1 LRQLFLNVLAWQISH
16 LGVKSERSTSP
27 DRETRKAAKKVF
39 SKISSEAGR
48 ISPPRVAVL
57 VAAWNQYGRGI
68 IEGIWQYAQ
77 QHGPWIL
84 DMQPGEPDERTKV
97 PEGWRGDGIIAAV
110 HTLDLADK
118 LGGYDVPVVNVSG
131 TRLQGVDFPRVTSD
145 TDTTMRM
152 AVEHLR
158 ERGFQHIAFC
168 GEPHR
173 HFIDFWTDAFIRAR
187 EQDGE
192 TPLVYTQAEGLPQQ
206 PDTDTRRRD
215 RQRWLE
221 ELPKPVGV
229 IGWDTNICRHLVN
242 ACALAGIEVP
252 EDVAVISLETE
263 DLLGKTIHPPLS
275 GVDIPVERIG
285 FQVAAQLDQMLQGKQ
300 PESGEILLDP
310 LGVTTRQSS
319 DVLACDNP
327 RLRQALRFIREHA
340 REGIDVRDILTEVPM
355 ARRTLE
361 RQFQTVLGRSP
372 AEEIRRTKIEHV
384 RQLLGTTDI
393 PIPEIAELCGYNYVE
408 HMIPVFKKYHGC
420 TPSRYRR
427 DSRMRVARE

>member
-1 LRQLFLNVLAWQISH
+1 M
-16 LGVKSERSTSP
+16 KSERSTSP
-27 DRETRKAAKKVF
+27 DRETSKAAKKVF

-84 DMQPGEPDERTKV
+84 DMQPGEPDESTNV

-110 HTLDLADK
+110 HTLELADK
-118 LGGYDVPVVNVSG
+118 LGGYGVPVVNVSG
-131 TRLQGVDFPRVTSD
+131 ARLQGVDFPRVTSNR
-145 TDTTMRM
+145 DTTMRM

-168 GEPHR
+168 GEPQR
-173 HFIDFWTDAFIRAR
+173 AFIDFWTDAFILAR

-192 TPLVYTQAEGLPQQ
+192 THLVYTQAEDLPQQ
-206 PDTDTRRRD
+206 PDTDTCRRD

-229 IGWDTNICRHLVN
+229 IGWDTKICRHLVN
-242 ACALAGIEVP
+242 TCALAGIEVP

-285 FQVAAQLDQMLQGKQ
+285 FQAAAQLDQMLQGKQ
-300 PESGEILLDP
+300 PEPVEVLLDP

-327 RLRQALRFIREHA
+327 RLRQALLFIREHA
-340 REGIDVRDILTEVPM
+340 REGIDVRDILAKVPM

-361 RQFQTVLGRSP
+361 RQFKTVLGHSP

-393 PIPEIAELCGYNYVE
+393 PIPEIAELCGFKYVE